1 MKLSLRNVM
10 LAMGVV
16 AIAAPALAQDAT
28 PVVKLEWHKE
38 INQDRNASRFGAGFG
53 GKVYYNDK
61 TAGKVM
67 TVDKDGNVAEFAA
80 VEGLGVGISI
90 DDAGNVLVNTGFSN
104 AASAT
109 NYVIISADGTTQTPL
124 TVTIN
129 EENAGNP
136 AARVDQIGRVAGN
149 LLSEEGAFFF
159 LPMNSAK
166 NVVTVFIQNGAQAE
180 GDLSYLFSA
189 PVADTGAALNTS
201 TVCQPLYSFDELVD
215 MGDDARM
222 YGFCFRNR
230 SDQNINYYVAEGE
243 AGAWKKFAKP
253 AEVSSPEGFDII
265 NNNGTFYTINPIK
278 VSKNYENYFILA
290 DEEGN
295 VIFDSSKNGAP
306 SSCDTGSQSF
316 GSFMARM
323 VDETKAE
330 IYQWYGANNNNCM
343 AAMYTVDF
351 AQGVNDV
358 ISSESNEAPVYY
370 NLQGVRVANPE
381 NGLYIKV
388 VGEKATKVLV
398 K

>member
-1 MKLSLRNVM
+1 M

-28 PVVKLEWHKE
+28 PVVKLEWYKE
-38 INQDRNASRFGAGFG
+38 IDQSRLESRFGAGFG

-61 TAGKVM
+61 ANGKVM

-90 DDAGNVLVNTGFSN
+90 DDAGNVLVNTGFPN
-104 AASAT
+104 AATAT

-124 TVTIN
+124 TLTIN
-129 EENAGNP
+129 EENAANK
-136 AARVDQIGRVAGN
+136 AARVEQISRVVGN

-159 LPMNSAK
+159 LSMDGAL
-166 NVVTVFIQNGAQAE
+166 NVTTVFVQNGAQAD

-189 PVADTGAALNTS
+189 PVADTGADLNTS
-201 TVCQPLYSFDELVD
+201 TVCQPMYSFDELVD

-230 SDQNINYYVAEGE
+230 NNQNINYYVAEGE
-243 AGAWKKFAKP
+243 TGVWKKFAKP
-253 AEVSSPEGFDII
+253 AGVNSCEGFDII
-265 NNNGTFYTINPIK
+265 NNNGTYYTINPIK
-278 VSKNYENYFILA
+278 VSKNYENYFVLA
-290 DEEGN
+290 DEEGK
-295 VIFDSSKNGAP
+295 VIFDSSKDGAP
-306 SSCDTGSQSF
+306 STCDTGSQSF

-323 VDETKAE
+323 VDDTKAE
-330 IYQWYGANNNNCM
+330 IYQWYGANNNKCM

-351 AQGVNDV
+351 PQGVNDV

>member
-1 MKLSLRNVM
+1 M

-28 PVVKLEWHKE
+28 PVVKLEWYKVFD
-38 INQDRNASRFGAGFG
+38 NQNRNESRFGAGFG

-61 TAGKVM
+61 AAGKVM
-67 TVDKDGNVAEFAA
+67 TVDKDGNVAEFAT

-90 DDAGNVLVNTGFSN
+90 DDAGNVLVNTGFPN

-129 EENAGNP
+129 EENAGAGNN

-159 LPMNSAK
+159 LPMNKAL
-166 NVVTVFIQNGAQAE
+166 NVVTVFVQNGVQAD
-180 GDLSYLFSA
+180 GDLSYLNSE

-215 MGDDARM
+215 MGDDARR

-243 AGAWKKFAKP
+243 TGAWKKFAKP
-253 AEVSSPEGFDII
+253 AGVSSPEGFDII

-295 VIFDSSKNGAP
+295 VIFDSSKDGAP
-306 SSCDTGSQSF
+306 STCDTGSQSF

-330 IYQWYGANNNNCM
+330 IYQWYGANNNKCM